1 MLYNIEEKDLNF
13 QATTLHFS
21 TPCNQGETIFDSFEL
36 PRTYKKQSNAFMV
49 TLHNWKIFLA
59 EYIHGIKADTRKQE
73 ML

>member
-1 MLYNIEEKDLNF
+1 MFYNIEEKDLNF

-21 TPCNQGETIFDSFEL
+21 TPCNQGETIFDSF
-36 PRTYKKQSNAFMV
+36 FMV

-59 EYIHGIKADTRKQE
+59 EYTHGIKADTRKQE